1 MIRKIGIIGSGKM
14 GQDIFNYLN
23 DFDFQLAWFVRNHE
37 KKEKLKKSYLKKLS
51 RQLKHHLIT
60 QEQYEQ
66 KIKNQITHDLSDL
79 SDCDL
84 IIETIVEDI
93 DAKFHTFS
101 ALKKIVQPGCIAVSN
116 SSSFLPS
123 WLSTD
128 FPVSGMHFF
137 YPIAFKNI
145 VELVLPDNYNSD
157 YEERLKNFL
166 LSVNKKY
173 VIQNEQNAFL
183 LNRFLLDLQGK
194 AFQFA
199 VEQNIPLKVID
210 KISQTIIPDFGL
222 FEMMDHV
229 GLATMYQS
237 IQNYALLENATK
249 KYDALLALINRRTA
263 LEQPMLDTDSI
274 HEVDEELNVAVLEF
288 MQGEIQGSYDYYFSN
303 QPHEAGAYQEAVKEF
318 CGLEM

>member
-66 KIKNQITHDLSDL
+66 KIKNHITHDLSDL

-101 ALKKIVQPGCIAVSN
+101 ALKKIVQPGCIVVSN

-123 WLSTD
+123 KLSIHL
-128 FPVSGMHFF
+128 PVAGMHFF

-145 VELVLPDNYNSD
+145 VELILPDNYNSD
-157 YEERLKNFL
+157 RAERLKDFL
-166 LSVNKKY
+166 SSINKKY
-173 VIQNEQNAFL
+173 VIQNERNAFL

-194 AFQFA
+194 VFHYSIG
-199 VEQNIPLKVID
+199 QNFSLKLVD
-210 KISQTIIPDFGL
+210 QISQTFVQDFGL

-229 GLATMYQS
+229 GLSTMNQS
-237 IQNYALLENATK
+237 IQNYALMDSHPE
-249 KYDALLALINRRTA
+249 KYDALLDRLNEKIALG
-263 LEQPMLDTDSI
+263 QPMLETDSDY
-274 HEVDEELNVAVLEF
+274 EVDKKSSAAILAFLRK
-288 MQGEIQGSYDYYFSN
+288 EIQETYNQYLLN
-303 QPHEAGAYQEAVKEF
+303 QPIHDDIYKNALKEF
-318 CGLEM
+318 CGLEL